1 MRRTKNISI
10 KPKSIAAAIF
20 AAALMM
26 TSASA
31 TVLLN
36 PTVVYAGNVNDN
48 NDTSGTVDV
57 SEGDSM
63 NNNRGAI
70 DENKGIIYNNYG
82 SVNDN
87 KAKQSEDGSAGY
99 VRDNYGTITTNNG
112 EVGNN
117 KEYNG
122 LEGKIVTNNGN
133 VSLNNTGLTNGE
145 DDGNGIRTNNG
156 TVTKNHENG
165 YIDDNQG
172 AVHTNEGIINK
183 NEGND
188 PTIDD
193 SYIAKGVH
201 ENEGTIKD
209 NTGLVEINKRK
220 GVVTN
225 NRGTVTTSYGTVTN
239 NSGKITTNDVTTI
252 NNILYTGKVDNNNG
266 EITTNN
272 GLVEN
277 NHGVIENNVGNEVGT
292 DGFTAV
298 KGVKFNLGDGEIT
311 TNSGYVSQ
319 NYGTIDINDTTGYVN
334 SNYDGNRTDSHTAI
348 IKVNKGRVNKNS
360 EIVTRN
366 TGVINY
372 NEGTVSNNFGDVG
385 CCGEY
390 QDDSGYH
397 PITSYIV
404 NQYDGVLTAVA
415 AEGTERS
422 DTVITNFFGGTIS
435 GNGFA
440 VENNFS
446 DQNIRATN
454 QYRSVS
460 FVADEV
466 STEFSI
472 NYGEGFTEKTLME
485 PDGTDGDTRHYLNV
499 TDGNGSGTITITAKD
514 GYEVKQSGQASVT
527 GFDYTLTKQGNDY
540 VLIITGYKGNSIE
553 LSPKMFG
560 LVVEEIQ
567 QADPEPSP
575 SPDPEPEPSPSPD
588 PSPEPS
594 PSPDPSPEPSPGP
607 KPDPDPYMPE
617 EETITAAD
625 NKPMAVSSETKGDYN
640 ITYAHEIPFAG
651 KGKLTPES
659 FGGLNVSQG
668 NVTYKVT
675 KIKINKKEL
684 RIQITGLQDADKA
697 TLKKVK
703 KDTKGSNGLPFKC
716 NPYYVRDTDKVTP
729 KFKKNGDLKSVKVFI
744 DGKDYKAKK
753 DEFSYDSSKKQILFK
768 GMNLNGSYS
777 IK

>member
-1 MRRTKNISI
+1 MIQDFNGVALDRENQRGIIMRRTKNISI
-10 KPKSIAAAIF
+10 KPKSIAAAIL

-36 PTVVYAGNVNDN
+36 PLVVYAAQVDDN
-48 NDTSGTVDV
+48 YDTSGTVDV

-70 DENKGIIYNNYG
+70 DENRGTINNNSDTGSVNENYGQITQNYG

-87 KAKQSEDGSAGY
+87 KAKQSEDVSAGY

-112 EVGNN
+112 TVGNN
-117 KEYNG
+117 KKDYSG
-122 LEGKIVTNNGN
+122 HEGKIVTNNGD
-133 VSLNNTGLTNGE
+133 VAQNNTGLTGNGT

-156 TVTKNHENG
+156 TVGSNYG
-165 YIDDNQG
+165 YIHDSQG
-172 AVHTNEGIINK
+172 AVHTNRGLINK

-188 PTIDD
+188 ATITN
-193 SYIAKGVH
+193 SGYITKGVH

-209 NTGLVEINKRK
+209 NTGLVEKNKRT

-252 NNILYTGKVDNNNG
+252 KNILYTGKVDNNNG

-277 NHGVIENNVGNEVGT
+277 NHSVIENNVGNEKGSN
-292 DGFTAV
+292 GFTAV
-298 KGVKFNLGDGEIT
+298 KGVEYNQEDGEIT
-311 TNSGYVSQ
+311 TNSGYVQQ
-319 NYGTIDINDTTGYVN
+319 NFGTIDINDTTGYVN
-334 SNYDGNRTDSHTAI
+334 ANYDGNRTDSHTAI
-348 IKVNKGRVNKNS
+348 IKVNKGSVNQNK
-360 EIVTRN
+360 ETVTLN
-366 TGVINY
+366 TGTINY

-385 CCGEY
+385 CCGDYTNDGTNY
-390 QDDSGYH
+390 QPS
-397 PITSYIV
+397 TSYIV
-404 NQYDGVLTAVA
+404 NQYDGTLTAVA
-415 AEGTERS
+415 AQGTERN
-422 DTVITNFFGGTIS
+422 DTVITNFFGGTINV
-435 GNGFA
+435 GGFS

-446 DQNIRATN
+446 DQNIDTGVTR

-466 STEFSI
+466 STRFSTD
-472 NYGEGFTEKTLME
+472 YGTGFTDKTLMN

-499 TDGNGSGTITITAKD
+499 TGGNGSGTITIVAED

-527 GFDYTLTKQGNDY
+527 GFDYTLTKQGNDC
-540 VLIITGYKGNSIE
+540 VLNITGYNGNSIE
-553 LSPKMFG
+553 LSPGMFG

-567 QADPEPSP
+567 QT
-575 SPDPEPEPSPSPD
+575 
-588 PSPEPS
+588 
-594 PSPDPSPEPSPGP
+594 
-607 KPDPDPYMPE
+607 DPDVPG
-617 EETITAAD
+617 EETITVSD
-625 NKPMAVSSETKGDYN
+625 NKPMAVSTETKGEFKL
-640 ITYAHEIPFAG
+640 TYSHEIPFFG

-659 FGGLNVSQG
+659 FGGLTVSQG
-668 NVTYKVT
+668 NATYKVT
-675 KIKINKKEL
+675 KIKVNKKKQ
-684 RIQITGLQDADKA
+684 RIQITGLQGADKA
-697 TLKKVK
+697 TVKKVK
-703 KDTKGSNGLPFKC
+703 KETKGSNGLPFKC

-729 KFKKNGDLKSVKVFI
+729 KFKKSGDLKSVKVLI

-753 DEFSYDSSKKQILFK
+753 DEYSYDSSKKQILFK
-768 GMNLNGSYS
+768 GANLNGSYS
-777 IK
+777 TR